1 MINLFTRLDKQKDY
15 PQIKKELGIL
25 RTLEFSSQD
34 NTALDSDQSE
44 VNYSDILKA
53 KIFVFCKDAV
63 L

>member
-44 VNYSDILKA
+44 VNYSDILNLN
-53 KIFVFCKDAV
+53 VM